1 MIAWAK
7 SSLGKNFQS
16 ICVEDK
22 ETVMPDGTTKILLSS
37 KGQLDDVTPDMKAF
51 LEYVDGIRGND
62 EFVRE
67 IDREIREIKK
77 QESERVAYM
86 TYAMKIQEERDEAKK
101 EGRIENIQSN
111 VRSLMQKKGWGL
123 EETLDILDVS
133 PEDRKLIS
141 TQI

>member
-1 MIAWAK
+1 M
-7 SSLGKNFQS
+7 
-16 ICVEDK
+16 
-22 ETVMPDGTTKILLSS
+22 
-37 KGQLDDVTPDMKAF
+37 
-51 LEYVDGIRGND
+51 R
-62 EFVRE
+62 EFNRE
-67 IDREIREIKK
+67 ISEIKK

-86 TYAMKIQEERDEAKK
+86 TYAMKIQEEREEAKK

-141 TQI
+141 AQI

>member
-1 MIAWAK
+1 MKITQTSHTYNK
-7 SSLGKNFQS
+7 RRSLK
-16 ICVEDK
+16 
-22 ETVMPDGTTKILLSS
+22 TV
-37 KGQLDDVTPDMKAF
+37 
-51 LEYVDGIRGND
+51 YN
-62 EFVRE
+62 
-67 IDREIREIKK
+67 REIREIKK